1 MTRVRRGATC
11 NCYTLWHT
19 QVVEKIMKVYW
30 FWITH
35 SLKNSNTNKLNSPH
49 LNSFLNLT
57 YKSFKENYDLRPFD
71 CYHYVELFKNNFL
84 IFIWSLISSHVI
96 LSESNQIVFIVLEVM
111 VTLNWLDFLTFLNST
126 ILNVWYFYSN
136 GSYGVYNM
144 V

>member
-11 NCYTLWHT
+11 NYYTLWHT

-35 SLKNSNTNKLNSPH
+35 SLKNSNTNKLNSSH

-126 ILNVWYFYSN
+126 ILNVWYFYRN

>member
-35 SLKNSNTNKLNSPH
+35 SLKNSNTNKLNSSH

-96 LSESNQIVFIVLEVM
+96 LSNRLYCSR
-111 VTLNWLDFLTFLNST
+111 
-126 ILNVWYFYSN
+126 SN
-136 GSYGVYNM
+136 GNFKLIEFPYLFKLYHSKRLIFLQ
-144 V
+144 

>member
-1 MTRVRRGATC
+1 MTYTGRRK
-11 NCYTLWHT
+11 NNESILVLNNP
-19 QVVEKIMKVYW
+19 QFKK
-30 FWITH
+30 
-35 SLKNSNTNKLNSPH
+35 LKHKKLNSSY

-57 YKSFKENYDLRPFD
+57 NKSFKENYNLRPFD

-84 IFIWSLISSHVI
+84 TFIWSLISSHVI
-96 LSESNQIVFIVLEVM
+96 LTESDQIVFIVLAVM
-111 VTLNWLDFLTFLNST
+111 VTLNWLDFLTFLNFT

>member
-11 NCYTLWHT
+11 NYYTLWHT

-35 SLKNSNTNKLNSPH
+35 SLKNSNTNKLNSSH

>member
-11 NCYTLWHT
+11 NYYTLWHT

-35 SLKNSNTNKLNSPH
+35 SLKNSNTNKLNSSH

-126 ILNVWYFYSN
+126 LLNVWYFYSN